1 MEAFC
6 GEIIAEI
13 KTAKSEKEVIKV
25 ISSSMSQLRMKR
37 NSFNESGFILNM
49 IAALSANHRTG
60 ANSNETTEN
69 VKLAIEIFG
78 QFQKERRGR
87 IF

>member
-6 GEIIAEI
+6 GEIISEI
-13 KTAKSEKEVIKV
+13 KTAKSEKEVITV
-25 ISSSMSQLRMKR
+25 IASSMSQLRRKR

-49 IAALSANHRTG
+49 IAALSANQRTE
-60 ANSNETTEN
+60 ADSNEPAQN
-69 VKLAIEIFG
+69 VKLAIDIFG
-78 QFQKERRGR
+78 QFQKEGRGR